1 MKLPKPYLLFLIFY
15 LIVSKSSTI
24 YAQEAKLKLIIVSE
38 DETKQELID
47 RYNFKSEF
55 ETAKNLENYTTQVI
69 DLLKKEGFLFVK
81 VTSFEKIKEN
91 EFQLKL
97 DLHQLYNGLK
107 IKYDPSRLEKTIV
120 LPNNKTEDEF
130 LYLSFQEYEVFAN
143 ELIRKLN
150 EQGKPFD
157 QVQLV
162 NLIEIENGLIEAE
175 LKFISKQQR
184 NIDKIIVRGYE
195 RFPKQFIRNKI
206 GLREKQIFNTKAIQ
220 KKNRNFENLAFAS
233 SIKEP
238 EVQFTQDSTKVFLYV
253 EKTNANVFDGF
264 IGFNSTEETSIEFN
278 GYVDLAL
285 VNNLHLG
292 ETLNINYKND
302 GREQQQFNATVEL
315 PYLFKTPLSFEAG
328 LGIFRKDSTFSNT
341 TQNIGLNYQL
351 SPTIKVGGH
360 AEFTNSSILLNT
372 NLNPLETGS
381 DFNSSFYG
389 IKASFFEL
397 SRITGKFYNQKQI
410 QVSVLTGSREAEI
423 ENTQLKINLFSEY
436 SLPIVQSLFLY
447 SSITAAWLSSENY
460 IDNELFRFGGMNSM
474 RGFEE
479 NSLVASTFGSLRTE
493 LRYFLSPILYA
504 NSVLDYGYLENDITL
519 QAQNLFSFGFGLGI
533 ETQAGVL
540 RLIFANGTSKT
551 QEFSFENTQV
561 HLSLNT
567 FF

>member
-1 MKLPKPYLLFLIFY
+1 LKLPKPYLLFLIFY

-38 DETKQELID
+38 DEIKQELID
-47 RYNFKSEF
+47 QYNFKSEF

-130 LYLSFQEYEVFAN
+130 LYLSFLEYEVFAN

>member
-38 DETKQELID
+38 DEIKQELID
-47 RYNFKSEF
+47 QYNFKSEF

>member
-107 IKYDPSRLEKTIV
+107 IKYDPSRLEKTIA

-130 LYLSFQEYEVFAN
+130 LYLSFLEYEVFAN

>member
-1 MKLPKPYLLFLIFY
+1 
-15 LIVSKSSTI
+15 
-24 YAQEAKLKLIIVSE
+24 
-38 DETKQELID
+38 
-47 RYNFKSEF
+47 
-55 ETAKNLENYTTQVI
+55 
-69 DLLKKEGFLFVK
+69 
-81 VTSFEKIKEN
+81 
-91 EFQLKL
+91 
-97 DLHQLYNGLK
+97 
-107 IKYDPSRLEKTIV
+107 
-120 LPNNKTEDEF
+120 
-130 LYLSFQEYEVFAN
+130 
-143 ELIRKLN
+143 
-150 EQGKPFD
+150 
-157 QVQLV
+157 
-162 NLIEIENGLIEAE
+162 
-175 LKFISKQQR
+175 
-184 NIDKIIVRGYE
+184 
-195 RFPKQFIRNKI
+195 
-206 GLREKQIFNTKAIQ
+206 
-220 KKNRNFENLAFAS
+220 
-233 SIKEP
+233 
-238 EVQFTQDSTKVFLYV
+238 LYV

>member
-1 MKLPKPYLLFLIFY
+1 LKLPKPYLLFLIFY

-38 DETKQELID
+38 DEIKQELID
-47 RYNFKSEF
+47 QYNFKSEF

-107 IKYDPSRLEKTIV
+107 IKYDPSRLEKTIA

-130 LYLSFQEYEVFAN
+130 LYLSFLEYEVFAN

>member
-1 MKLPKPYLLFLIFY
+1 LKLPKPYLLFLIFY

-38 DETKQELID
+38 DEIKQELID

-107 IKYDPSRLEKTIV
+107 IKYDPSRLEKTIA

-130 LYLSFQEYEVFAN
+130 LYLSFLEYEVFAN

>member
-15 LIVSKSSTI
+15 LIVCKSSTI

-107 IKYDPSRLEKTIV
+107 IKYDPSRLEKTIA

-130 LYLSFQEYEVFAN
+130 LYLSFLEYEVFAN

>member
-107 IKYDPSRLEKTIV
+107 IKYDPSRLEKTIA

>member
-38 DETKQELID
+38 DEIKQELID
-47 RYNFKSEF
+47 QYNFKSEF

-130 LYLSFQEYEVFAN
+130 LYLSFLEYEVFAN

>member
-1 MKLPKPYLLFLIFY
+1 LKLPKPYLLFLIFY

-38 DETKQELID
+38 DEIKQELID
-47 RYNFKSEF
+47 QYNFKSEF

>member
-38 DETKQELID
+38 DEIKQELID
-47 RYNFKSEF
+47 QYNFKSEF

-107 IKYDPSRLEKTIV
+107 IKYDPSRLEKTIA

-130 LYLSFQEYEVFAN
+130 LYLSFLEYEVFAN

>member
-38 DETKQELID
+38 DEIKQELID
-47 RYNFKSEF
+47 QYNFKSEF

-107 IKYDPSRLEKTIV
+107 IKYDPSRLEKTIA